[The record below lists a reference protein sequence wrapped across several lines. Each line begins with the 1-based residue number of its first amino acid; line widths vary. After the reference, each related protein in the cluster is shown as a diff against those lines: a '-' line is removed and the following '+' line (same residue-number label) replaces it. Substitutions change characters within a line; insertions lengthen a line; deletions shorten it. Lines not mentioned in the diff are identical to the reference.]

1 MSLGSGSVGSVSD
14 GGIWEADDAV
24 RVEERVVEEA
34 DVNDDCLESL
44 RGIFS
49 YGLVRGRGICWRG
62 MCVACALVLRGAMD
76 LWMTQAG
83 VELTFGA

>member
-1 MSLGSGSVGSVSD
+1 MSLGSGRVGSVSD

-44 RGIFS
+44 RGIFG
-49 YGLVRGRGICWRG
+49 YGLVRGRGIC
-62 MCVACALVLRGAMD
+62 
-76 LWMTQAG
+76 
-83 VELTFGA
+83 